1 MAEGPTTFNGPL
13 HDDAASVDTRE
24 IVAFFKTEAE
34 AAQTRDALLADG
46 VDQARVTIRPAAATT
61 SGLAPADDTLLGHI
75 REAILPDDS
84 TRATR
89 AAADAHE
96 VMLVVVPGADD
107 ADQIVARIQAGKPSR
122 FDADLERWRNSP
134 PSA

>member
-13 HDDAASVDTRE
+13 HDDAVALDARRMK
-24 IVAFFKTEAE
+24 AFFATRQEAD
-34 AAQTRDALLADG
+34 ATRDALLAAGLDA
-46 VDQARVTIRPAAATT
+46 ARITVTNAEADTAALRPADNTII
-61 SGLAPADDTLLGHI
+61 GKI

-84 TRATR
+84 QQADR
-89 AAADAHE
+89 AAIHDHLVTLTVIPHE
-96 VMLVVVPGADD
+96 DD
-107 ADQIVARIQAGKPSR
+107 ADRIVDIIQAGKPRS